1 VLSSNTLKQCD
12 NLLHKR
18 KQVVPMNTYF
28 MLTYWTGTERQDSQK
43 GTFTLKQIR
52 DATYENNYVFSIY
65 ENKID
70 V

>member
-1 VLSSNTLKQCD
+1 
-12 NLLHKR
+12 
-18 KQVVPMNTYF
+18 MNTCF

-43 GTFTLKQIR
+43 GIFTLKQIR